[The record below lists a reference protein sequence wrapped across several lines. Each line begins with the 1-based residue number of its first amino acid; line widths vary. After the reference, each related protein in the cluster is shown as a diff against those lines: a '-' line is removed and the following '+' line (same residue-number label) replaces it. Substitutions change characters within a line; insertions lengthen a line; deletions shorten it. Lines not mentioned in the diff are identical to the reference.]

1 MKKYAD
7 IPIHVFGC
15 GKKFKRRSVESMS
28 ASHYEVVVWQK
39 SRQVFVLVNRCV
51 ACLNNVLICW
61 SKKSPRGRCSFFQDC
76 QTGVGEVPN
85 RDAKMDLM
93 RDRRTQQL
101 SEARPPFFILE
112 QRSLF

>member
-1 MKKYAD
+1 MLEQEKSQ
-7 IPIHVFGC
+7 G
-15 GKKFKRRSVESMS
+15 SM
-28 ASHYEVVVWQK
+28 
-39 SRQVFVLVNRCV
+39 F
-51 ACLNNVLICW
+51 I
-61 SKKSPRGRCSFFQDC
+61 FQDC

-85 RDAKMDLM
+85 LDTNMDLM

>member
-1 MKKYAD
+1 MKEYAG
-7 IPIHVFGC
+7 IHIYIYVFGC

-61 SKKSPRGRCSFFQDC
+61 SKKSPRGRCSFFRIVKQ
-76 QTGVGEVPN
+76 
-85 RDAKMDLM
+85 AL
-93 RDRRTQQL
+93 
-101 SEARPPFFILE
+101 A
-112 QRSLF
+112 